1 MDMKK
6 LLILAIAC
14 ITLCAEK
21 ADAASTCP
29 KVYMQAYN
37 MCQTGTVDFS
47 LWICPNDLNQPN
59 VAIDSIGW
67 NFGDGST
74 AWTSSLS
81 ISHTYTVDGTYN
93 ATAMVHFTVNGSPCL
108 VIAKHILA
116 PTQPGA
122 PYLGGDGNWWPT
134 NVMVDF
140 CTAPVASL
148 LENFYSVTIATVNAD
163 LWVDPVGPYT
173 VGQTANIHVDLINLP
188 TGEAMQYNLNIDA
201 QPIATGFYTTS
212 GSQSAVPYTLTDSGF
227 HIIELNLYNPK
238 RPDCPVNRTVVIEVL
253 PDETDSICNICFTFV
268 TKPGKRY
275 WLSAWVKV
283 VNPTVPQV
291 ITYDNGSDGNT
302 ANVELAFIGSSPV
315 SFKFRPSGDIIEGW
329 QRIAGEFTP
338 PSGTTEVNIKLV
350 NPTGNVAYFDDIR
363 IHPFN
368 ASMKSYVNDPE
379 TFWLTAELDDNN
391 YATFYEYDKE
401 GKLIRIKKETSR
413 GIVTIKE
420 NRSSNPKQN

>member
-1 MDMKK
+1 MKR

-14 ITLCAEK
+14 IALCTEK
-21 ADAASTCP
+21 TYAASTCP
-29 KVYMQAYN
+29 KVYFQAYN

-47 LWICPNDLNQPN
+47 LVICPNDLNQPN
-59 VAIDSIGW
+59 VAFDHVDW

-74 AWTSSLS
+74 VSTSNLS
-81 ISHTYTVDGTYN
+81 ISHAYAVDGAYN
-93 ATAMVHFTVNGSPCL
+93 ATAVVHFTVNGSPCL
-108 VIAKHILA
+108 VTAKYILA

-122 PYLGGDGNWWPT
+122 PYLDWNGNWWPT
-134 NVMVDF
+134 NTFVDY

-148 LENFYSVTIATVNAD
+148 LQNFIPVNIATVNAD
-163 LWVDPVGPYT
+163 LWVNPVGPYT
-173 VGQTANIHVDLINLP
+173 VGQAVNIHVDLINLP
-188 TGEAMQYNLNIDA
+188 NGEAMQYHLSIDTL
-201 QPIATGFYTTS
+201 PVATGFYTTS
-212 GSQSAVPYTLTDSGF
+212 GPQSVVPYTLVDEGF
-227 HIIELNLYNPK
+227 HIVELNLYNPK

-253 PDETDSICNICFTFV
+253 PVSIICDSCFTFV

-275 WLSAWVKV
+275 WVSAWVKV
-283 VNPTVPQV
+283 VNPLVPQV

-302 ANVELAFIGSSPV
+302 ANVELAFIGSSPLSV
-315 SFKFRPSGDIIEGW
+315 KFRPTGDIIEGW